1 MEFSM
6 QQTGST
12 FEVDMRGRFT
22 FAENQK
28 FKTILQQ
35 SLHAKPSVVIFD
47 LSKVEFIDSAGLGML
62 LLAKDEMD
70 AANASILLKGA
81 NGQVKKMLNV
91 SCFEVLFGMA

>member
-1 MEFSM
+1 MEFSI

-12 FEVDMRGRFT
+12 FEVKMRGRFT

-47 LSKVEFIDSAGLGML
+47 LTEVEFIDSAGLGML
-62 LLAKDEMD
+62 LLVKDEMD
-70 AANASILLKGA
+70 AVGAAILLKGA
-81 NGQVKKMLNV
+81 SGQVKKMLNV